1 MLRTEQKVANTF
13 VEIKD
18 NLNLVSKELEDIKN
32 IRDKV
37 SQDLNELN
45 VLFNFMCI
53 LAGITHLVNAL
64 PSESVCS
71 KLDYEIKT
79 LETMLCTE
87 QKRANTSV
95 EIKDNLNLVS
105 KELED
110 IKNIPDA
117 VSKDL
122 NELNVLFNFICI
134 LAGITHLVNALPSEP
149 VCSKLDYEIKTL
161 ETMLLTEQKVA
172 NMLEEIKDNRNLV
185 SKKLED
191 IKNMRDTVS
200 KDLNELKV

>member
-1 MLRTEQKVANTF
+1 MH
-13 VEIKD
+13 
-18 NLNLVSKELEDIKN
+18 
-32 IRDKV
+32 
-37 SQDLNELN
+37 
-45 VLFNFMCI
+45 

-64 PSESVCS
+64 LSEPVFS

-79 LETMLCTE
+79 LETMLRTE
-87 QKRANTSV
+87 QKRANTFV
-95 EIKDNLNLVS
+95 EIKDNRNLVS

-122 NELNVLFNFICI
+122 NELNVLFNSICI

-149 VCSKLDYEIKTL
+149 VCLKLDYEIKTL
-161 ETMLLTEQKVA
+161 ETMLRTEQKRA
-172 NMLEEIKDNRNLV
+172 NTFVEIKDNRNLV

-200 KDLNELKV
+200 KDPNELKV